1 MSEHNTY
8 PARVA
13 KMIVENAIVY
23 GMPVPRVAGMY
34 DIAKVSAKG
43 TPGENKPTA
52 DTLEWRARYFTL
64 LRNIFQAG
72 LRKYSMKMPEKDKL
86 EIREILIRNREKLIK
101 EWSRSDKREEWPSA
115 GKEET
120 AR

>member
-1 MSEHNTY
+1 MTEHNTY

-34 DIAKVSAKG
+34 DIAKVSARG
-43 TPGENKPTA
+43 NSDETKPFA

-72 LRKYSMKMPEKDKL
+72 LRKYSMKMQEKDKL
-86 EIREILIRNREKLIK
+86 EIREILTRNREKLIE
-101 EWSRSDKREEWPSA
+101 EWTKRDKR
-115 GKEET
+115 KEET
-120 AR
+120 AG

>member
-1 MSEHNTY
+1 MTEHNTY

-43 TPGENKPTA
+43 NSDETKPFA

-72 LRKYSMKMPEKDKL
+72 LRKYSMKMQEKDKL
-86 EIREILIRNREKLIK
+86 EIREILTRNREKLI
-101 EWSRSDKREEWPSA
+101 EEWTNKRDTR
-115 GKEET
+115 KEKADT
-120 AR
+120 

>member
-1 MSEHNTY
+1 MTEHNTY

-13 KMIVENAIVY
+13 KMIVENALVS

-43 TPGENKPTA
+43 NSDETKPFA

-72 LRKYSMKMPEKDKL
+72 LRKYSMKMQEKDKL
-86 EIREILIRNREKLIK
+86 EIREILTRNREKLIE
-101 EWSRSDKREEWPSA
+101 EWTKRDKR
-115 GKEET
+115 KEET
-120 AR
+120 AG